1 MQRKRIPLCNTL
13 NGFIL
18 WEKILSLWRAQKE
31 RDQKECDTAFIEISF
46 IISIKHPRRQFTMV
60 FLGRFCSHHEHVFLS
75 EAGRGYNKKPK
86 VFYWSKKNTKK
97 KWNSSF
103 PILFR
108 LCFYRHVRLL
118 PDYKCSIVVRLG
130 HKSNQPDCWNQI
142 LVLLLFVGKFPVQQL
157 MRKNM
162 MIRKKRRKK
171 MMTVGLKTCCC
182 FWKSSISFICWAS
195 RRT

>member
-13 NGFIL
+13 SGFIL

-31 RDQKECDTAFIEISF
+31 RDQKGCDTAFIEISF

-97 KWNSSF
+97 NETALFLFYSDYASTDMSDFYLITNAVSWFVWVIS
-103 PILFR
+103 PINL
-108 LCFYRHVRLL
+108 
-118 PDYKCSIVVRLG
+118 
-130 HKSNQPDCWNQI
+130 
-142 LVLLLFVGKFPVQQL
+142 
-157 MRKNM
+157 
-162 MIRKKRRKK
+162 
-171 MMTVGLKTCCC
+171 TVGIRFWYYCCLLGN
-182 FWKSSISFICWAS
+182 FLYNSWWG
-195 RRT
+195 RTWW

>member
-1 MQRKRIPLCNTL
+1 MN
-13 NGFIL
+13 
-18 WEKILSLWRAQKE
+18 
-31 RDQKECDTAFIEISF
+31 ISF
-46 IISIKHPRRQFTMV
+46 YQKQEEDIIKNQRYFTRV
-60 FLGRFCSHHEHVFLS
+60 KRTL
-75 EAGRGYNKKPK
+75 
-86 VFYWSKKNTKK
+86 K

-108 LCFYRHVRLL
+108 LCSYRHVRLL
-118 PDYKCSIVVRLG
+118 PDYKCSIVVHWG

-157 MRKNM
+157 MMKNM

-182 FWKSSISFICWAS
+182 FWKSSISFICSAS